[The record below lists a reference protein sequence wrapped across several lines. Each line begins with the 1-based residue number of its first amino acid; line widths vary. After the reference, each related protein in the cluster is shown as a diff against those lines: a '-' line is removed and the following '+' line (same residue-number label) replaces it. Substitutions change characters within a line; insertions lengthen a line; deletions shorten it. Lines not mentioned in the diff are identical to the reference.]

1 MRTTKKSLYLLP
13 ATLAALLAVPA
24 MASAA
29 ARRGESVSLCLA
41 APTGGGSFNTFIF
54 QDVPPLAASKVIPLH
69 GMYFS
74 GGRNPSPLS
83 GSALMTSDGTVRIG
97 VFVHSSATTSSTFVA
112 NDFTLSA
119 TTDATFAGTYQY
131 DNDGDYRPN
140 GTLAIEPVDCAT
152 IVIP

>member
-1 MRTTKKSLYLLP
+1 MRTTKKSAYLL
-13 ATLAALLAVPA
+13 LAVLLAVPA

-29 ARRGESVSLCLA
+29 ARRSETVSLCLA

-54 QDVPPLAASKVIPLH
+54 QDVPPLAPAKVIPLH

-74 GGRNPSPLS
+74 GARNPSPLS

-97 VFVHSSATTSSTFVA
+97 MFVHSSATTSSTFVA

-119 TTDATFAGTYQY
+119 TTDATFAGTYQF